1 MFIEQIKEVFGDNK
15 PIFAKDIIN
24 MFPNYSRAYVFRLI
38 KKSMASQEIIKFS
51 NGVYYIPSKT
61 FFGISTITADSV
73 IERKYVKWNDEVFG
87 VYSGLTLLN
96 MFSITTQVPNV
107 VEVATNNETT
117 CCRKIILDGRQ
128 FILRKSRVRINKDN
142 ASAYMIL
149 QLFTD
154 LGVNEKINSFAKQ
167 RIIEYIKEKGISKIQ
182 LISLVMSFPARTM
195 KNLMRSGILEAL

>member
-1 MFIEQIKEVFGDNK
+1 MVIEQIKEVFGDNK

-73 IERKYVKWNDEVFG
+73 IERKYIKWKDEIYG

-107 VEVATNNETT
+107 VEVVTNNETT
-117 CCRKIILDGRQ
+117 RCRKIILDGRQ
-128 FILRKSRVRINKDN
+128 FILRKSRVTINKDN

-154 LGVNEKINSFAKQ
+154 LGANEKINSFAKQ
-167 RIIEYIKEKGISKIQ
+167 RIIEYIKKKGVSKNQ